1 MGMTDNLLSTGQ
13 WLFTAL
19 LFVLVL
25 IAALRSVDWRAFRN
39 DDAAQHTLFGAA
51 VVLGFVWQLRAGISP
66 GLAIHIFG
74 DRKSTRLNSSHVRI
88 SYAVF
93 CLKKKITISISY

>member
-39 DDAAQHTLFGAA
+39 DGAAQHTLFGAA
-51 VVLGFVWQLRAGISP
+51 GGMGFVWQLRAGISP
-66 GLAIHIFG
+66 GLGLHIFG
-74 DRKSTRLNSSHVRI
+74 FSVITLMVGWAL
-88 SYAVF
+88 AVVAG
-93 CLKKKITISISY
+93 LLGLVITVING